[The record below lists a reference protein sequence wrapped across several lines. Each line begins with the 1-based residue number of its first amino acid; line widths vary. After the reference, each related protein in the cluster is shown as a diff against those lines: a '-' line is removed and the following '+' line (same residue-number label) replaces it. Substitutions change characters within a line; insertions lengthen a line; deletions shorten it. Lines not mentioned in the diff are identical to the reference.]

1 MGTYGEKTFE
11 RKTGL
16 KDLAEHDGEIYIN
29 ETDYRRMYEKG
40 SFQASVFVDDTRN
53 MEGMKD
59 MLERGGYHVLVL
71 RDHIYNYMDGD
82 IVRIIQLPMA
92 VIICFAVFFIAYFV
106 VRLILKSQGVYFATV
121 RMLGMGKK
129 PSKRI
134 MRVELMLVCAI
145 AYAIFLLLI
154 QLNRAGIINSEKLE
168 DYLNYL
174 TPRDFTVLAVIL
186 LVMAV
191 LISGRFMRKLFRSS
205 AMGAYREEA

>member
-1 MGTYGEKTFE
+1 MGTYGEKTFQ

-71 RDHIYNYMDGD
+71 RDHIYNFMDGD

-121 RMLGMGKK
+121 RMLGMGKN
-129 PSKRI
+129 PSRRI

-154 QLNRAGIINSEKLE
+154 QLNRAGIINSGKLE

-174 TPRDFTVLAVIL
+174 TPRDFIVLAVIL

>member
-1 MGTYGEKTFE
+1 
-11 RKTGL
+11 
-16 KDLAEHDGEIYIN
+16 
-29 ETDYRRMYEKG
+29 
-40 SFQASVFVDDTRN
+40 
-53 MEGMKD
+53 
-59 MLERGGYHVLVL
+59 
-71 RDHIYNYMDGD
+71 
-82 IVRIIQLPMA
+82 MA

-106 VRLILKSQGVYFATV
+106 IRLILKSRGVYFATV

-174 TPRDFTVLAVIL
+174 TPRDFAVLAVIL
-186 LVMAV
+186 LLMAV